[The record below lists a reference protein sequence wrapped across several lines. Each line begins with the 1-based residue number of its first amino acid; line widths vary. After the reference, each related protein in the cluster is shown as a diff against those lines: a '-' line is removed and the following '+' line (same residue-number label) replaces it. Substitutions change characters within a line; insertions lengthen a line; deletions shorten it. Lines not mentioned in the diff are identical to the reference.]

1 MYIFVLSVN
10 RVLLDLFLKGII
22 KWRNKYV
29 VYNLNFMKNKC
40 DLCEL
45 KKN

>member
-1 MYIFVLSVN
+1 MYIFVLSVI

-29 VYNLNFMKNKC
+29 GYNLILWIINVIYVN
-40 DLCEL
+40 
-45 KKN
+45 

>member
-1 MYIFVLSVN
+1 MYIFVLSVI

-29 VYNLNFMKNKC
+29 EYNLILWRINVIYVN
-40 DLCEL
+40 
-45 KKN
+45 